1 MEEETL
7 IWVGGLVIEGLAV
20 AAAVLAVLL
29 RRSRKTQQQL
39 LAQLAGK
46 AESADEV
53 TPVEIPMEASERTP
67 EAPVAAI
74 EIGEIEQVEQVEQEK
89 AAAEAHDIATSLLE
103 PTIDEV
109 QAVQSDAAAAPARA
123 TDASTAAEFDQL
135 LEIVD
140 SAGLDEST
148 ERLQQRLEVTN
159 QSLQR
164 LEVDLQEDPGAAAAH
179 PDIETLKGN
188 LQEITSEVGSLQESS
203 ARLQQDLRDKTLAIE
218 QSFAERHE
226 ITERELHQAKK
237 LRREMTALRD
247 KLRLSESDVQKL
259 QEEKQVLAAE
269 YAALNQEYER
279 IYANSTKKGA

>member
-20 AAAVLAVLL
+20 TAAVLAVLL
-29 RRSRKTQQQL
+29 RRSRKAQQQL

-46 AESADEV
+46 AESADEA
-53 TPVEIPMEASERTP
+53 TPVEIPTEASERTP

-74 EIGEIEQVEQVEQEK
+74 EIGEIDQVEQEK
-89 AAAEAHDIATSLLE
+89 AAAEAHDSATSLLE

-109 QAVQSDAAAAPARA
+109 QTVQADAVAAPATA

-135 LEIVD
+135 FEIVD
-140 SAGLDEST
+140 NAGLDEST

>member
-53 TPVEIPMEASERTP
+53 TPVEIPTEASERTP

-74 EIGEIEQVEQVEQEK
+74 EIGEIEQVEQEK

-279 IYANSTKKGA
+279 IYENSTKKGA